1 MSTSST
7 ARAIVRDL
15 AALHVHHDGTK
26 ARLRGDFS
34 SSGLGTFLPPFPE
47 VSAYIGEE
55 YTATS
60 LSRIDEEEPGAA
72 DAGITSQGDATD
84 RPARANKVAARK
96 HRELIKER
104 TKNVRRCPVLS
115 FAHSTADT
123 PI

>member
-26 ARLRGDFS
+26 ARSGIEFS
-34 SSGLGTFLPPFPE
+34 STALGTFLPPFPE
-47 VSAYIGEE
+47 VSAYIGEQN
-55 YTATS
+55 TVTS
-60 LSRIDEEEPGAA
+60 LSRIAEEEPGAA
-72 DAGITSQGDATD
+72 DAGITAQGVATD
-84 RPARANKVAARK
+84 RPAKTNKVTAKK
-96 HRELIKER
+96 HREQIKER

-115 FAHSTADT
+115 LAHSIADT